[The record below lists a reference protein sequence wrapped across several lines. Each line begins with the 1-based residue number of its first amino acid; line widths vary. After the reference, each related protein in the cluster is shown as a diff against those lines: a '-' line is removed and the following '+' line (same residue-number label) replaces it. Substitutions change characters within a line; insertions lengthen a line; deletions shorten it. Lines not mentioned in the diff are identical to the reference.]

1 MNTNARFVRTP
12 NLFFTEMNKVMNSQS
27 LANAGKEK
35 HGGDGSET
43 P

>member
-1 MNTNARFVRTP
+1 MNTSARFARIP
-12 NLFFTEMNKVMNSQS
+12 SLFFTEMNKVMNSQS

-35 HGGDGSET
+35 HGGAGSET